1 VTRPMPVTLPAG
13 RRAAELGGVAVAAGL
28 ILATLPSAGGELPGL
43 LLAAAACVG
52 SAALLAAIGSDRRIG
67 LLSAAAVALVC
78 ASRPASSGE
87 GIAVTAAVAGA
98 PMVLPLAA
106 ASLLRQRALVA
117 ATVACAMV
125 AGPVRSLFYDPFL
138 DPSCETCTHSGLFQD
153 LPVAHLLQVGT
164 GVAATLLVLAGLRG
178 ARRRPAVL
186 VLAGVVAA
194 AAAGPWLDP
203 GLLVDPSAELLLV
216 GAVVAA
222 GTAAL
227 DVGLTLRARRR
238 IERLVD
244 VVGAGTDLTQ
254 ILRQSLGDARLTVAY
269 WLDDERRFATR
280 DGGPA
285 PSTAFGQVSTDLRV
299 GGRLAARVHH
309 AAGSRVAQV
318 ARALDTPTQLVLENE
333 RLSARLAARV
343 VELAASR
350 SRIVAR
356 ADAERRTIERDV
368 HDGAQQH
375 VLALGFDLRVALAS
389 LPTGHPSR
397 PVLQECLALTQ
408 RGLEELR
415 VLSHGLNPPL
425 LVERGLG
432 PALASMARR
441 SATAVDLTAALDL
454 DGVRLPPSVE
464 RVAYALVTDA
474 ATRAPNGI
482 TVGATL
488 SQDKELT
495 LTIDGTVGGPAG
507 VLADRVAALS
517 GRLVPATGSRTAGG
531 DQRLVAVIPC
541 G

>member
-1 VTRPMPVTLPAG
+1 
-13 RRAAELGGVAVAAGL
+13 L
-28 ILATLPSAGGELPGL
+28 IEPGL
-43 LLAAAACVG
+43 
-52 SAALLAAIGSDRRIG
+52 
-67 LLSAAAVALVC
+67 
-78 ASRPASSGE
+78 
-87 GIAVTAAVAGA
+87 
-98 PMVLPLAA
+98 
-106 ASLLRQRALVA
+106 Q
-117 ATVACAMV
+117 
-125 AGPVRSLFYDPFL
+125 
-138 DPSCETCTHSGLFQD
+138 
-153 LPVAHLLQVGT
+153 
-164 GVAATLLVLAGLRG
+164 
-178 ARRRPAVL
+178 
-186 VLAGVVAA
+186 
-194 AAAGPWLDP
+194 
-203 GLLVDPSAELLLV
+203 VDPSTELLLV
-216 GAVVAA
+216 GALVAA

-238 IERLVD
+238 IELLVD

-254 ILRQSLGDARLTVAY
+254 ILRQSLGDPRLTVAY
-269 WLDDERRFATR
+269 WLDDERRFTAR
-280 DGGPA
+280 DGGPP
-285 PSTAFGQVSTDLRV
+285 PSPPFGQVSTDLRV

-350 SRIVAR
+350 ARIVAR

-425 LVERGLG
+425 LVERGLV

-441 SATAVDLTAALDL
+441 SSTPVDLTATVDL
-454 DGVRLPPSVE
+454 DDVRLPPSVE

-474 ATRAPNGI
+474 ATRAPHGI
-482 TVGATL
+482 QVAATVSRSRAR
-488 SQDKELT
+488 ELT